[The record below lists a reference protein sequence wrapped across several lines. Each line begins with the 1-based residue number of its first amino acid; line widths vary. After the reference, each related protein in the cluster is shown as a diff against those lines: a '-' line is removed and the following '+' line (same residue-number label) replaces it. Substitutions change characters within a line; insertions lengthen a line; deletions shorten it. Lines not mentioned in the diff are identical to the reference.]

1 MATSRRIDPTQPLV
15 TSVLDRLLDDDPQ
28 AAVDPPKSRGQYLL
42 ELRQRLRRDVEAL
55 LNTHQCWRALPR
67 ELTELG
73 KSLLSYGMPNFL
85 GIATVGDAARTQF
98 RLDIEALLREFE
110 PRFKKVSV
118 TMLENPDN
126 LERTLRFRIDALV
139 QADPDLEPV
148 SFDSML
154 EPVHRR
160 FAVTAIRDD

>member
-1 MATSRRIDPTQPLV
+1 MAASNRIDPTQPLV
-15 TSVLDRLLDDDPQ
+15 ASVLDRLLDDDP
-28 AAVDPPKSRGQYLL
+28 AAAADPPKSRGQYLV

-67 ELTELG
+67 ELSELRQ
-73 KSLLSYGMPNFL
+73 SLLAYGMPNFL
-85 GIATVGDAARTQF
+85 GLTATSKAAREEF
-98 RLDIEALLREFE
+98 RIEIETLLRDFE

-118 TMLENPDN
+118 TLLANPDDI
-126 LERTLRFRIDALV
+126 ERTLRFRIDALV